1 MSLQDLYAI
10 FLSSRDKLILSDL
23 VYIPGKKMFLDLDKR
38 VSAIRIRKDNLDN
51 TKEEIDVVHCT
62 DFTRTFV
69 FCDPIEH
76 EEVF

>member
-10 FLSSRDKLILSDL
+10 FLSSRNKLIYSDL
-23 VYIPGKKMFLDLDKR
+23 VYISNKKMFLDLDKR

-51 TKEEIDVVHCT
+51 TKEEIDVVHST
-62 DFTRTFV
+62 DFTRTFI
-69 FCDPIEH
+69 FCGLIEH